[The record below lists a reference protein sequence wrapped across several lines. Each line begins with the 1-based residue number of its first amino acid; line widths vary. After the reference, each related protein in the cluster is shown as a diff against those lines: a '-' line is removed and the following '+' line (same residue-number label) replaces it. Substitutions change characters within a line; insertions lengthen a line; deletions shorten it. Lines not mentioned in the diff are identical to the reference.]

1 MNEEQ
6 VIELSQRYLDKWKP
20 DGIPIQIAQ
29 DKKVRHEGESWYI
42 PVRLVGTV
50 PREYHYI
57 DALADA
63 EIDIVD
69 TEHLDVM
76 FVPVG

>member
-1 MNEEQ
+1 MSEDS
-6 VIELSQRYLDKWKP
+6 VIALAQKYLDKWKP
-20 DGIPIQIAQ
+20 DGVPIEVAR
-29 DKKVRHEGESWYI
+29 DKKVNHEGESWYV
-42 PVRLVGTV
+42 PVRLMGTL
-50 PREYHYI
+50 PRQYHYL

-69 TEHLDVM
+69 NEHVDVL